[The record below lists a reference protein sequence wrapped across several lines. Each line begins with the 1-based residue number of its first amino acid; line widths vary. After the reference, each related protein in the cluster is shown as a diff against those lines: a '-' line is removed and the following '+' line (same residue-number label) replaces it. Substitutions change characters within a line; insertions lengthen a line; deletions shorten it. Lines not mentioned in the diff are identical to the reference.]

1 MSFLKDGEFPM
12 KIILWNK
19 LRCCNRNNV
28 ISNVGVAY
36 GGSFHLSRLKKDEA
50 KKWGE
55 NRKKLRFE
63 KLIEGGVTS
72 WSTMLPR
79 TVNYS
84 NYQRERER
92 RFPWK
97 RALRSSKRR
106 GEIGR
111 RSLETMRG
119 WTNGNHLSLR
129 SSFLFLRSSTMQTWT
144 LHGEILKKRKRK
156 KKGGRIFELVERI
169 IVLIFAILFFV
180 EKFGI

>member
-1 MSFLKDGEFPM
+1 M

-119 WTNGNHLSLR
+119 ERMGIIYPYVLPSFFCARPLCKLERYTVSGNS
-129 SSFLFLRSSTMQTWT
+129 
-144 LHGEILKKRKRK
+144 
-156 KKGGRIFELVERI
+156 
-169 IVLIFAILFFV
+169 
-180 EKFGI
+180 